1 MADKANSPKI
11 KTSDFLPKFYQTDA
25 NKKFLQATVD
35 QLTQPG
41 SVKKVNGYI
50 GRENAKSATGKD
62 IFVNALSGFR
72 KNYQLEPSLVV
83 KDTLD
88 NVTFFKDYQDY
99 INQLGVFGSS
109 VGNHAR
115 LNQQE
120 FYSWDPH
127 IDWDKFVNFQNY
139 YWLPYGP
146 DVIKVAGQQQ
156 AIQSTYTVTLES
168 ELDNFT
174 YLFTPNGL
182 TRNPT
187 LTLFKGQTYRF
198 EISTTGNPFSI
209 KTLRTSGSQD
219 RYSEAD
225 NFAVENGVITIT
237 IPYDAPQVLYYVS
250 ENNVDVGGVFQ
261 ILSIDENTAID
272 IEAEILGK
280 KTYTL
285 ADGTSLSNGMKLD
298 FIGKVTPA
306 SYSSGQ
312 YYVEGV
318 GSAIIL
324 IKVSDLE
331 LISAYTD
338 SQSILFD
345 TTPFDSLPF
354 SDATSFAGSKDY
366 ITINR
371 ASLDRNPWSRY
382 NRWFHKDTINA
393 SSAFNGKVPSL
404 DQTARAVRPII
415 EFEAGLKLFN
425 FGLQSVTDVDL
436 VDTFTTDVFS
446 TIEGQYGY
454 NIDGIQVA
462 NGQRIL
468 FTADT
473 DGFVRNNIYRV
484 EFLDVRHEVIAGV
497 SSRQIH
503 LILEATPTLY
513 EVVLV
518 KQGVKNQGTSYWYNG
533 TTWIQGQEKT
543 ALNQSPL
550 FDVVDSNG
558 ISFSNTDT
566 YEGST
571 FAGTKLFSYKIS
583 AGTADANL
591 GFALSYKNI
600 SNIGDI
606 VFNFDLLSD
615 TFQFRQIAD
624 IIQKTTDVGF
634 LINYSS
640 VTKLITYTNGWKI
653 SKAEHNQAGVRIYK
667 NSKIT
672 NNFNIDIF
680 DDIQNLDDLI
690 VHVYINGIRLDKS
703 KWSIVDTPVC
713 KRVVLST
720 DITLDDVL
728 TIRTFANQPINENGY
743 YEIPISLQNNP
754 LNAAITEFTLGEVI
768 DHVSSI
774 VDNLPNFTGEFP
786 GASNLRDLG
795 DLTSYGTKFV
805 QHSGPA
811 SLALYHITSE
821 DNNVIKAIE
830 QSRDDYG
837 KFKRN
842 FIAIIDTI
850 GNHPTDTVA
859 HVNLILQDLT
869 KDRPKTSPYYF
880 SDMAGYGACIR
891 NDFTVID
898 YRIKTYPLT
907 NVFNLDS
914 LSTAAVYVYLNGTQL
929 LYNIDYT
936 FSDQGFI
943 IVRDSVVMADE
954 DEITIYEYENTDA
967 CFIPQTPTK
976 LGIWPKYE
984 PKIYTD
990 TSLVT
995 HRVMI
1000 QGHDGS
1006 QVLAYGDYR
1015 DELILE
1021 LEKRIFNNIKVKYDP
1036 EIFDINDL
1044 IPSYIRPNR
1053 YTVQEFNEVLA
1064 PQFYQWTTLIDRDFT
1079 KPLSFDRTNPVTY
1092 NYRGH
1097 TAPDGRE
1104 VPGYWRGIYRW
1115 MLDTDRPN
1123 LCPWESL
1130 GFTIQPAWWED
1141 VYGPA
1146 PYTSDNLP
1154 LWEDLSNGLVR
1165 EPGKPP
1171 VQLKKYIRPFLT
1183 TCIPVD
1189 SDGEIQSPML
1199 ANLATGVVT
1208 AATSADYIFGDVS
1221 PVEASWRRSSYY
1233 PFSVLITSLLLSP
1246 AKTFGT
1252 VLDRSRIVR
1261 NFTGQLVYK
1270 DTGLRVTPS
1279 AIKLPSIYTTKTRVQ
1294 TAGVINYIV
1303 DYLLGDNLVS
1313 YTKYNYDLQNITAN
1327 LSYRVAAF
1335 TSKEKFNLLLDSK
1348 SPTSTGSVFVPQDD
1362 YDIVLNVSSPVK
1374 KITYS
1379 GTVITRLTDGYEV
1392 KGYSKTTPYFK
1403 YYPWLQSG
1411 PTINVGGISESYTL
1425 WTAGKQYAGLSIVKY
1440 NNRFY
1445 RAIATHTAKATF
1457 ESSLYTPL
1465 GTQAPIVGGRDAVL
1479 RTLWDRESPIT
1490 VPYGTKFKTVQD
1502 VVDFLIGYGEWLK
1515 DQGFI
1520 FDSFDNSLAQITNWA
1535 SSAKEFMFWTT
1546 QNWSGAQ
1553 DNWQDWLPDVDT
1565 EYQSIIKYNGDYYQA
1580 IRKSFANEIFQ
1591 TRDFE
1596 KLDGLSTVGSSVIS
1610 LSPSANSISFSVPYT
1625 VVDDVKNPFNSY
1637 EIFSVD
1643 GLPIAPNFLN
1653 SYRDDNS
1660 VTYAPAD
1667 GQGLFGASFYLV
1679 QKEQVVILK
1688 NTTMFNDTIYNPES
1702 GYRQERIK
1710 VNGYV
1715 TTNWTGSFD
1724 APGFIFDQA
1733 KISEWANWQDYSLG
1747 DIVKHK
1753 EFYYSAISFIPG
1765 TAEFIAKDWTKL
1777 STKPLTRLLPN
1788 WTYKA
1793 GQFTDFFSLDTD
1805 NFDPAQQK
1813 MAQHMIGYQKRQY
1826 LENIIKDDVSEYK
1839 FYQGMIIEK
1848 GTQNVLNKLF
1858 DVLSAEGKE
1867 SLKFHEEWAVR
1878 VGQYGASAA
1887 FENIEF
1893 VLPES
1898 QFKNNPQGI
1907 ELINQPNTTSLDFI
1921 IRQTPNDVYL
1931 KPLGYDS
1938 NPWPVVKDYK
1948 SYLRTPGYVRTDEV
1962 NLVLKSIDEILTK
1975 DATKFNNGDYIWCG
1989 FEGHEWNAYRYTPS
2003 NLNVTNVTY
2012 EGTTLTIEL
2021 DELVALTVG
2030 SYIGI
2035 EKSIVAGFYKIETVT
2050 LNAFTVTADITGW
2063 APYTGYEVPIFV
2075 FLSQRASSIDVADT
2089 VIIGDRIPG
2098 ELLWTDDAGNGKWA
2112 TWKYAPVYTS
2122 SEIKSPVP
2130 DDDLYF
2136 GRSVA
2141 LNKNGDIAVISTASG
2156 QVLVY
2161 VKSSPVVPWTQRQ
2174 TIVKPFISV
2183 SDTFGVNPNADDVV
2197 NEIVAMS
2204 TDGTWLALGSP
2215 KAGNAATNYKGNYNP
2230 IATYLLGNIVKSGAN
2245 LYEAIAAVP
2254 LNKLPANYPAYWR
2267 LTYSIS
2273 VLQEG
2278 TNSVLTTQGVVSIYQ
2293 KDANGVYVLQTT
2305 VISPLPA
2312 QGELFGSTLAFA
2324 DNTLFVGANGYS
2336 NLTGNVYQ
2344 LDYAERVLATATYT
2358 PTGSSGKTIKVSNTA
2373 GIEAGMTV
2381 SGLGFT
2387 QNQVVLEVVNLT
2399 TLLLNAGP
2407 DGDPFGRL
2415 EFKTTTWGY
2424 TNLIGLP
2431 DAVDQAEKSD
2441 IYLENLAILTNTF
2454 NACSNPIKATLALWG
2469 ITLATL
2475 SGATYEQLIKIPV
2488 ADIAGISSAFSPIA
2502 KTCADSY
2509 LQVLH
2514 PGTQYGTNIQVSKDN
2529 STVLVSAPGNR
2540 SVYVYKLTNGA
2551 YTEYQ
2556 WILSNDAEFGRGMS
2570 VTDDSTYI
2578 AIGSI
2583 LADGTKLDQGA
2594 VIVYKLGTSSYSQYQ
2609 RLTNV
2614 YPEIAGYFGSKLSF
2628 MNDGNTLVVY
2638 SAAADTRDPVTF
2650 DELTTTFD
2658 DKLTDFSSLHVN
2670 SGRVDIYDR
2679 YATKWVFSES
2689 LPMDNVESDS
2699 YGKSI
2704 AIGANH
2710 VFVGAPSAID
2720 RNKKSGKVYEYSKT
2734 QATYSWQVLHKEIDK
2749 PDLTKIKSA
2758 FLYNRVSNTLVS
2770 YIDIIDP
2777 VQGKIPGIADQEIKF
2792 KTFYDPATYS
2802 IGDTHVNV
2810 DNGMAW
2816 TKDQVGMLWWDLRNA
2831 KFIDSYDQNVIYRNS
2846 TWNTL
2851 FPGASIDIYEWIE
2864 TTMLPSAWDAEADTD
2879 AGIALG
2885 ISGTSLYG
2893 DTSYSVKRRY
2903 DNISKTFKNT
2913 YYFWVKNKKTV
2924 PAESSRHLSASDVAE
2939 YISNPRGSGYK
2950 YLALT
2955 SQNSFSLVNVVNSL
2969 NDNDVVLSVQYW
2981 TADHQNQ
2988 NIHSQWKLISDDPD
3002 TEIPATI
3009 EQKWF
3014 DSLCGKDS
3022 QGRVVPDSALPI
3034 KIRHGV
3040 ENRPRQGMFVNRFEA
3055 LKQFVEHSN
3064 LILAS
3069 NQVVGQKDLSK
3080 LETYENE
3087 PSSILGL
3094 YDTVLDTE
3102 LELRFANVGSFKKPS
3117 LIAIVVNGAIT
3128 GVTIDYRGSGY
3139 VIAPYIEVT
3148 GTGSGAVVRATI
3160 NTKGQIIGVNII
3172 SAGEGYDDNTVLTVR
3187 NYSVLVHSDSQ
3198 ATGLWSIY
3206 SYEPSTLLWSRVRSQ
3221 AYDTRKYWS
3230 YIDWYATGYSQ
3241 YTAPDF
3247 SVATLSELT
3256 TIAPIIGH
3264 VVKVRSDS
3272 NGEWT
3277 LLVKYSDVVSIDYT
3291 QTYRVVGRQ
3300 NGTITF
3306 NSILYKYL
3314 DTSYGYDGSLFDGGT
3329 FDNSASIEL
3338 RYILSSIKENIFIDT
3353 LKQEY
3358 LNLFFAN
3365 VRYAFSEQNYLDW
3378 IFKTSFVKAQHNV
3391 GPLEQRVTYKNDNLA
3406 DYEAY
3411 INEVK
3416 PYKTKVREYI
3426 SAYTRI
3432 ETSELSVTDFDIPPI
3447 YENNKLGIVGTIIA
3461 DEAIQSD
3468 NNIIT
3473 TYPWKHWLDNASFTI
3488 TDIKL
3493 VDGGSNYYSEPVVRF
3508 ISKSGTGATARA
3520 FVSNGK
3526 VNRIILTNPGSGYL
3540 KAPTVILDG
3549 GLKDGGIAGKAVAI
3563 IGNSVVRSN
3572 LIKMKFD
3579 RLTQTYFIT
3588 KLEETETFTGT
3599 GSRLQFPLLWAPD
3612 VRIGKSIVTVNGIEA
3627 LRDNY
3632 KLTTVKSTAR
3642 GYTSYSGLITFD
3654 SAIDKNATVIVNYI
3668 KDWSLLNAADR
3679 VQYYY
3684 NPTSGEIGK
3693 DIAQLMTG
3701 VDYGGVIVNGLGFDV
3716 SQGWGS
3722 VPFYTDK
3729 WDSFDSTFDDYIVV
3743 VNANTHSF
3751 ILPYI
3756 PEAGTQLNVYQ
3767 VKQSSES
3774 YVSNGTTTEY
3784 LFNTKD
3790 DTPSVTVTRQFTNIN
3805 AVAIGDSLIN
3815 MPSTAGFAVG
3825 DIVSV
3830 QTAGIFNL
3838 GTKIKTVN
3846 PNNIILDQITFGSI
3860 AVGVQLT
3867 FTRLLV
3873 KNLDYTINIVGAI
3886 TLSSPITAGS
3896 TITIAAP
3903 QLPLRLDDINYG
3915 TANPVKNLDA
3925 VMRTITANGT
3935 TDTVTIPNTIVVSTG
3950 DKFIIRKSTS
3960 DGSIK
3965 PQEADY
3971 DTALTGGNLTYSS
3984 ASGLRA
3990 DDIIVDGDGFVTPTT
4005 SPATE
4010 EVVPG
4015 QLFDALA
4022 LKVFDRSNAGAATM
4036 KVDNFIADGK
4046 TKNFKL
4052 TQQPNSAQAII
4063 VKVNDK
4069 IKTVVDD
4076 YNFDYET
4083 NEVKFVRAVIDKQ
4096 VVSVFSF
4103 GFNGTDILDLD
4114 YFIGNGVTVEFVTRA
4129 PWLKNTTTLVYIDGL
4144 PASADLFETDTSYES
4159 NKRVGIRFNKAPKF
4173 NAVIN
4178 YVVVNSTEQTFA
4190 VTKTERI
4197 PANGGYVY
4205 PLSNIIG
4212 DSQPAETNMI
4222 VRVGQTILKAPNNSY
4237 YKIGGS
4243 NGQQL
4248 NYFIDQN
4255 KFLPY
4260 AIDIS
4265 DIIVIAGGTL
4275 LTLGTNYRV
4284 DLSGISIKLNKD
4296 IVTLYKGQT
4305 LTVSVKQN
4313 VGYTYIPPTSV
4324 LPPRILM
4331 ATLYNSPDIIEVISS
4346 YKHDILDIQRT
4357 AITVTSQA
4365 TFTPDSVEYYEDV
4378 AISAGVITLERSVI
4392 DENYVW
4398 ITKSGKLLTPS
4409 VDYKLNSDK
4418 TSVTLAVQ
4426 PELAD
4431 EFSIITYGSDILTP
4445 SVSYMQFK
4453 DMLNRVHYKRLSA
4466 NKRTVLLK
4474 NLYQTD
4480 TTIIVDDASNFDVPN
4495 PAQNKPGVIEIR
4507 GERIEYF
4514 TITNN
4519 VLGQLRRGTLGT
4531 GTPQLHRAGAYVQDI
4546 GPSET
4551 IPYNDITITEQVVAN
4566 GTNIVPLKFAP
4577 SKGQT
4582 NVTRANYE
4590 PSGVVGWFD
4599 QYGYTYTG
4607 TIENEFN
4614 ASWNLEYAYTKNDIV
4629 TNNGSYF
4636 LCVTPVPVVGMRL
4649 ATISYALTNSTY
4661 WKQLDIS
4668 VPVDYGQSDD
4678 VEVFIGGYTDDAI
4691 WEASVLYV
4699 AGTIVNVGSYKY
4711 TCTTT
4716 HISGI
4721 TFHSAVETVTVNIDG
4736 TTTTVATGVNYK
4748 SVWKFFIGNI
4758 RLKKQPYKVY
4768 NVNEH
4773 PESTEGDV
4781 QFDPEFAVDGV
4792 SKHIR
4797 LTTPLA
4803 FGTTVTV
4810 VKRTATPWDST
4821 TNIMD
4826 ATDKIGGFLK
4836 STPGIWYV
4844 AIDKYENAVITNT
4857 FDSVD
4862 STFDND
4868 KKTFDQG

>member
-1 MADKANSPKI
+1 MADKANSSKI

-50 GRENAKSATGKD
+50 GRENAKSVTGKD
-62 IFVNALSGFR
+62 IFVDALSGFR

-83 KDTLD
+83 KDKLD

-99 INQLGVFGSS
+99 INQLGVFGSNVS
-109 VGNHAR
+109 NHAR

-120 FYSWDPH
+120 FYSWAPH

-156 AIQSTYTVTLES
+156 AIESTYTVTLES

-187 LTLFKGQTYRF
+187 ITLYKGQTYRF
-198 EISTTGNPFSI
+198 EISAIGNPFSI
-209 KTLRTSGSQD
+209 KTLRTAGPQD

-225 NFAVENGVITIT
+225 NHAVETGVITIT

-272 IEAEILGK
+272 VEAEILGK
-280 KTYTL
+280 RNYTL
-285 ADGTSLSNGMKLD
+285 ADGTPLSNGMKLD
-298 FIGKVTPA
+298 FIGKVTPT
-306 SYSSGQ
+306 SYASGQ

-318 GSAIIL
+318 GSAIVL
-324 IKVSDLE
+324 IKSSDLE

-345 TTPFDSLPF
+345 TTPFDNLPF

-425 FGLQSVTDVDL
+425 FGLQAVTDVDL

-454 NIDGIQVA
+454 NIDGVAVA

-484 EFLDVRHEVIAGV
+484 EFLDVRHEVVAGV
-497 SSRQIH
+497 ASRQIH
-503 LILEATPTLY
+503 LVLEATPTLY
-513 EVVLV
+513 EVALI
-518 KQGVKNQGTSYWYNG
+518 KQGVHNQGTSYWYNG
-533 TTWIQGQEKT
+533 TTWKQGQEKT

-558 ISFSNTDT
+558 ISFSDIAT

-571 FAGTKLFSYKIS
+571 FAGTKIFSYKIGS
-583 AGTADANL
+583 GTSDTNL

-606 VFNFDLLSD
+606 VFNFNLLSD
-615 TFQFRQIAD
+615 TFQYRQIAD
-624 IIQKTTDVGF
+624 IIHKTTDVGF
-634 LINYSS
+634 LVNYSS
-640 VTKLITYTNGWKI
+640 VTRLTTYTNGWKI
-653 SKAEHNQAGVRIYK
+653 SKAEHNQAGIRIYK
-667 NSKIT
+667 NSNLT

-703 KWSIVDTPVC
+703 KWTIVDTPVY
-713 KRVVLST
+713 KRVVLTT
-720 DITLDDVL
+720 DITVDDVL

-754 LNAAITEFTLGEVI
+754 LNTAITEFTLGEVI
-768 DHVSSI
+768 DHVNSI
-774 VDNLPNFTGEFP
+774 VDNLTNFVGEYP

-795 DLTSYGTKFV
+795 DITSYGTKFV

-811 SLALYHITSE
+811 SLSLYHITSE
-821 DNNVIKAIE
+821 ENNVIKAIE

-842 FIAIIDTI
+842 FISIIDTL

-859 HVNLILQDLT
+859 HVNLILQELT

-891 NDFTVID
+891 NDFKVID

-914 LSTAAVYVYLNGTQL
+914 LSTAAVYIYLNGTQL
-929 LYNIDYT
+929 LYDIDYT

-943 IVRDSVVMADE
+943 VIRNSVPMAND

-1015 DELILE
+1015 DDLILE

-1036 EIFDINDL
+1036 AIFDINDL
-1044 IPSYIRPNR
+1044 IPSYIRPNT

-1130 GFTIQPAWWED
+1130 GFTIQPAWWEE

-1154 LWEDLSNGLVR
+1154 LWEDLANGLVR

-1171 VQLKKYIRPFLT
+1171 VQLKKYIRPFLA

-1189 SDGEIQSPML
+1189 ADGEIQSPML
-1199 ANLATGVVT
+1199 ANLASGVVT
-1208 AATSADYIFGDVS
+1208 AATNADYVFGDVS
-1221 PVEASWRRSSYY
+1221 PVEATWRRSSYY

-1261 NFTGQLVYK
+1261 NFTGQLVYQ

-1279 AIKLPSIYTTKTRVQ
+1279 AIKLPSIYTSATRVQ
-1294 TAGVINYIV
+1294 TAGVINYLV

-1379 GTVITRLTDGYEV
+1379 GVVITKLTDGYEI
-1392 KGYSKTTPYFK
+1392 KGYSKTSPYFK

-1411 PTINVGGISESYTL
+1411 PTINVGGISESYSL
-1425 WTAGKQYAGLSIVKY
+1425 WTGGKQYAALSIVKY

-1457 ESSLYTPL
+1457 DSSLYTPL
-1465 GTQAPIVGGRDAVL
+1465 GALIPIVGGRDAIL
-1479 RTLWDRESPIT
+1479 RTLWDRETPIT

-1520 FDSFDNSLAQITNWA
+1520 FDNFDNDLAEITNWV

-1546 QNWSGAQ
+1546 QNWSGSQ
-1553 DNWQDWLPDVDT
+1553 DNWQDWLPNVDT
-1565 EYQSIIKYNGDYYQA
+1565 EYQAIVKYNGDYYQA
-1580 IRKSFANEIFQ
+1580 IRKSFASDIFQ
-1591 TRDFE
+1591 EHDFE

-1610 LSPSANSISFSVPYT
+1610 LSPSANNITFSVPYT

-1653 SYRDDNS
+1653 SYRDDNA

-1733 KISEWANWQDYSLG
+1733 KISEWADWQDYSLG

-1753 EFYYSAISFIPG
+1753 EFYYSANSFIPG
-1765 TAEFIAKDWTKL
+1765 TAEFIAKNWTKL
-1777 STKPLTRLLPN
+1777 HTRPTTKLLPN

-1858 DVLSAEGKE
+1858 DVLSAEGEE

-1898 QFKNNPQGI
+1898 QFKSNPQGI

-1921 IRQTPNDVYL
+1921 IRQTPNDIYL

-1938 NPWPVVKDYK
+1938 NPWPVVKEYK
-1948 SYLRTPGYVRTDEV
+1948 SYLRTPGYVRSDEV
-1962 NLVLKSIDEILTK
+1962 TLVLKTIDEILTQ
-1975 DATKFNNGDYIWCG
+1975 DVTKFKNGSYVWCG
-1989 FEGHEWNAYRYTPS
+1989 FEGHEWNVYRYTPS
-2003 NLNVTNVTY
+2003 NFNVTNLTY

-2021 DELVALTVG
+2021 DQLVPLKVG

-2035 EKSIVAGFYKIETVT
+2035 EKSIAAGFYKIETVT
-2050 LNAFTVTADITGW
+2050 LNSFTVTADITGW
-2063 APYTGYEVPIFV
+2063 TTYNGDEVPVFV
-2075 FLSQRASSIDVADT
+2075 FLSQRAASIDVADT

-2112 TWKYAPVYTS
+2112 TWEYAPVYAS

-2130 DDDLYF
+2130 ADGLQF
-2136 GRSVA
+2136 GKSISINRDGNISA
-2141 LNKNGDIAVISTASG
+2141 ISTNAA

-2161 VKSSPVVPWTQRQ
+2161 IKSGPTLSWTQRQ
-2174 TIVKPFISV
+2174 TIVKPLISTGTSNWAQNTAYAQNAIVFYSNSWYKSSTVV
-2183 SDTFGVNPNADDVV
+2183 SATTTPPSTDTAHWNAISFADVL
-2197 NEIVAMS
+2197 AMS
-2204 TDGTWLALGSP
+2204 TDGRWLAVGSP
-2215 KAGNAATNYKGNYNP
+2215 TADYASTLYMGTYNP
-2230 IATYLLGNIVKSGAN
+2230 IATYTVGQIVKSGSS
-2245 LYEAIAAVP
+2245 LYEAIDNVP
-2254 LNKLPANYPAYWR
+2254 INKQPASNLAYWR
-2267 LTYSIS
+2267 ITYLIS
-2273 VLQEG
+2273 VTPDG
-2278 TNSVLTTQGVVSIYQ
+2278 SNSPLVQQGVVSIYE
-2293 KDANGVYVLQTT
+2293 KDTNDSYVLVST
-2305 VISPLPA
+2305 VVSPYANPYSNS
-2312 QGELFGSTLAFA
+2312 QPQEGTNELFGSTLAFA
-2324 DNTLFVGANGYS
+2324 DNTLFVGA
-2336 NLTGNVYQ
+2336 TGHGTQAGNMYQ
-2344 LDYAERVLATATYT
+2344 LDYSERVLATATYN
-2358 PTGSSGKTIKVSNTA
+2358 PTGSSGKTIIVSSTA
-2373 GIEAGMTV
+2373 GIDAGMTV

-2387 QNQVVLEVVNLT
+2387 KGQTVLEVVNST
-2399 TLLLNAGP
+2399 TILLNAGP

-2415 EFKTTTWGY
+2415 EFKTTAWGY
-2424 TNLIGLP
+2424 TDLVGRNESSP
-2431 DAVDQAEKSD
+2431 
-2441 IYLENLAILTNTF
+2441 T
-2454 NACSNPIKATLALWG
+2454 
-2469 ITLATL
+2469 
-2475 SGATYEQLIKIPV
+2475 GARY
-2488 ADIAGISSAFSPIA
+2488 AS
-2502 KTCADSY
+2502 
-2509 LQVLH
+2509 
-2514 PGTQYGTNIQVSKDN
+2514 NIQVSKDS
-2529 STVLVSAPGNR
+2529 STVLVSAAENR
-2540 SVYVYKLTNGA
+2540 RVYVYNLVNGA
-2551 YTEYQ
+2551 YA
-2556 WILSNDAEFGRGMS
+2556 LSQTIVGTDAEFGQGIT
-2570 VTDDSTYI
+2570 VTDDGTYI
-2578 AIGSI
+2578 AVASI
-2583 LADGTKLDQGA
+2583 MADGEKLDQGS
-2594 VIVYKLGTSSYSQYQ
+2594 VTVYKLGQSGYTPYQ
-2609 RLTNV
+2609 TLVNTK
-2614 YPEIAGYFGSKLSF
+2614 PEIAGYFGSKLSF
-2628 MNDGNTLVVY
+2628 MNDGNTIVVY
-2638 SAAADTRDPVTF
+2638 SAAADTRDVVSF
-2650 DELTTTFD
+2650 DNLTTSFD
-2658 DKLTDFSSLHVN
+2658 DKLTNFSSLHVN

-2689 LPMDNVESDS
+2689 LPMSNIESDS

-2710 VFVGAPSAID
+2710 VFVGAPSTFD
-2720 RNKKSGKVYEYSKT
+2720 RSKKSGKVYEYSKLN
-2734 QATYSWQVLHKEIDK
+2734 ASYSWQVLHKEIDK
-2749 PDLTKIKSA
+2749 PDLTTIKSA
-2758 FLYNRVSNTLVS
+2758 FLYNKASNTLVS
-2770 YIDIIDP
+2770 YIDIVDP
-2777 VQGKIPGIADQEIKF
+2777 VQGKIAGIADQEIKF

-2802 IGDTHVNV
+2802 VGDSHVNV
-2810 DNGMAW
+2810 DDGMAW
-2816 TKDQVGMLWWDLRNA
+2816 TADQVGMLWWDLRNA
-2831 KFIDSYDQNVIYRNS
+2831 KFIDSYDQNIIYRNS

-2851 FPGASIDIYEWIE
+2851 FPGASIDVYEWIE
-2864 TTMLPSAWDAEADTD
+2864 TTMLPSEWDAEADTD

-2913 YYFWVKNKKTV
+2913 YYFWVKNKKTI
-2924 PAESSRHLSASDVAE
+2924 PTDTSRHLSASDVAE
-2939 YISNPRGSGYK
+2939 YISNPRGNGYK

-2955 SQNSFSLVNVVNSL
+2955 SQNSFSLVNVATSL
-2969 NDNDVVLSVQYW
+2969 NANDVVLSVQYW

-2988 NIHSQWKLISDDPD
+2988 NIHSQWKLISDDAD
-3002 TEIPATI
+3002 TILPATI

-3022 QGRVVPDSALPI
+3022 QGRIVPDTALPI
-3034 KIRHGV
+3034 KIRYGI

-3055 LKQFVEHSN
+3055 LKQFVEHTN

-3087 PSSILGL
+3087 PHSILGL
-3094 YDTVLDTE
+3094 YDSVLDTE
-3102 LELRFANVGSFKKPS
+3102 LELRFANVGAFKKPALS
-3117 LIAIVVNGAIT
+3117 ATVVNGAVT
-3128 GVTIDYRGSGY
+3128 GVSIDYRGAGY

-3148 GTGSGAVVRATI
+3148 GTGTGAVIRAII
-3160 NTKGQIIGVNII
+3160 NTKGQIIGVKII
-3172 SAGEGYDDNTVLTVR
+3172 SAGVGYTDNTVLTVR

-3198 ATGLWSIY
+3198 AVGNWSIY

-3221 AYDTRKYWS
+3221 SYDTRKYWS

-3256 TIAPIIGH
+3256 TITPSIGN
-3264 VVKVRSDS
+3264 VIKVRSDS
-3272 NGEWT
+3272 DGNWT
-3277 LLVKYSDVVSIDYT
+3277 LLVKYSNVVSIDYT
-3291 QTYRVVGRQ
+3291 QTYQVVGRQ
-3300 NGTITF
+3300 NGTIKF

-3314 DTSYGYDGSLFDGGT
+3314 DTSYGYDGSLFDGST
-3329 FDNSASIEL
+3329 FDNSATIEL
-3338 RYILSSIKENIFIDT
+3338 RYILSAIKENIFIDT

-3358 LNLFFAN
+3358 LNLFFSN

-3391 GPLEQRVTYKNDNLA
+3391 GPLAQRVTYKNDNLA
-3406 DYEAY
+3406 DYESY

-3416 PYKTKVREYI
+3416 PYKTKVREYV

-3461 DEAIQSD
+3461 DEAIEAD

-3493 VDGGSNYYSEPVVRF
+3493 VDGGSNYHAEPVVRF
-3508 ISKSGTGATARA
+3508 VSKSGTGATARA

-3549 GLKDGGIAGKAVAI
+3549 GLKDGGVAGKAIAV

-3599 GSRLQFPLLWAPD
+3599 GSRLQFPLTWSPD
-3612 VRIGKSIVTVNGIEA
+3612 VRVGKSTVTINGIEA
-3627 LRDNY
+3627 LRDDY

-3642 GYTSYSGLITFD
+3642 GYTSYSGLITFS
-3654 SAIDKNATVIVNYI
+3654 SAVAKNATVIVNYI

-3693 DIAQLMTG
+3693 DIAQLMSG

-3729 WDSFDSTFDDYIVV
+3729 WDSFDGTFDDYIVV

-3751 ILPYI
+3751 TLPYI
-3756 PEAGTQLNVYQ
+3756 PEANTQLNVYQ
-3767 VKQSSES
+3767 VKLSSES
-3774 YVSNGTTTEY
+3774 YVSNGSTTEY
-3784 LFNTKD
+3784 MFSAKD
-3790 DTPSVTVTRQFTNIN
+3790 DTPTVTVTRQFT
-3805 AVAIGDSLIN
+3805 VTTAISKGDSIIN
-3815 MPSTAGFAVG
+3815 MTSTNGFAVG
-3825 DIVSV
+3825 DSVSV
-3830 QTAGIFNL
+3830 QASGVFNL
-3838 GTKIKTVN
+3838 DTKIKTVN
-3846 PNNIILDQITFGSI
+3846 PNNIILDQIAFNDI
-3860 AVGVQLT
+3860 AVGTQIT
-3867 FTRLLV
+3867 FTRVLI

-3886 TLSSPITAGS
+3886 TLSTPATAGS

-3903 QLPLRLDDINYG
+3903 QVPLRLDDINYG
-3915 TANPVKNLDA
+3915 TNNPVTNHDA
-3925 VMRTITANGT
+3925 VMRTIIADGE
-3935 TDTVTIPNTIVVSTG
+3935 TDTVTIPNTIVVHTG

-3971 DTALTGGNLTYSS
+3971 DTALTGGNLTYST

-4015 QLFDALA
+4015 QLFDTLA
-4022 LKVFDRSNAGAATM
+4022 LKIFDRANSGSATM

-4063 VKVNDK
+4063 VKVNDQ

-4076 YNFDYET
+4076 YTFNYET
-4083 NEVKFVRAVIDKQ
+4083 NEVKFIKPVVDKQ

-4114 YFIGNGVTVEFVTRA
+4114 YFIGNGVTIEFVTRA
-4129 PWLKNTTTLVYIDGL
+4129 PWLSNTTTLVYVDGI
-4144 PASADLFETDTSYES
+4144 PATVELFETDTTYES

-4173 NAVIN
+4173 NSVIN

-4212 DSQPAETNMI
+4212 NSQPAETNMI

-4260 AIDIS
+4260 SLDIS

-4275 LTLGTNYRV
+4275 LTLGTNYSV

-4296 IVTLYKGQT
+4296 IVTLHKGQT
-4305 LTVSVKQN
+4305 LTVSIKQN
-4313 VGYTYIPPTSV
+4313 IGYTYIPPTDV

-4331 ATLYNSPDIIEVISS
+4331 ATPYTSPTIIEVISS

-4357 AITVTSQA
+4357 AITVTNQA
-4365 TFTPDSVEYYEDV
+4365 TFTADSVEYYDHV
-4378 AISAGVITLERSVI
+4378 AISAGVIKLERPVI

-4398 ITKSGKLLTPS
+4398 ITKSGSLLTPNI
-4409 VDYKLNSDK
+4409 DYKLNGDRASI
-4418 TSVTLAVQ
+4418 TLANQ
-4426 PELAD
+4426 PDLAD
-4431 EFSIITYGSDILTP
+4431 EFSVITYGASILTP

-4480 TTIIVDDASNFDVPN
+4480 TTIIVDDASNFDLPN
-4495 PAQNKPGVIEIR
+4495 PSQNKPGVIEIR

-4514 TITNN
+4514 TITGNI
-4519 VLGQLRRGTLGT
+4519 LGQLRRGTLGT
-4531 GTPQLHRAGAYVQDI
+4531 STPRLHRAGAYVQDI

-4551 IPYNDITITEQVVAN
+4551 IPYTDTTITEQVVAN
-4566 GTNIVPLKFAP
+4566 GTNIVPLKFVP
-4577 SKGQT
+4577 NKGQP
-4582 NVTRANYE
+4582 NDTRANYE

-4599 QYGYTYTG
+4599 QYGYNYTG
-4607 TIENEFN
+4607 TINNNFD
-4614 ASWNLEYAYTKNDIV
+4614 ASWNLAYAYSKNDV
-4629 TNNGSYF
+4629 VSNNGSYF

-4649 ATISYALTNSTY
+4649 ATVSYELTNATY
-4661 WKQLDIS
+4661 WKQLNIS
-4668 VPVDYGQSDD
+4668 VPVNYGQSNDI
-4678 VEVFIGGYTDDAI
+4678 EVFIGGYTDDAI
-4691 WEASVLYV
+4691 WEANVLYV
-4699 AGTIVNVGSYKY
+4699 VGTIVNVGSYKY

-4716 HISGI
+4716 HISGT
-4721 TFHSAVETVTVNIDG
+4721 TFHSAVETVTVNADG
-4736 TTTTVATGVNYK
+4736 TTTTVATGVDSK
-4748 SVWKFFIGNI
+4748 TVWKFFIGNI

-4773 PESTEGDV
+4773 PESTEGDL
-4781 QFDPEFAVDGV
+4781 QFDPEFAVDGT
-4792 SKHIR
+4792 SNHLR
-4797 LTTPLA
+4797 LTTPLK

-4810 VKRTATPWDST
+4810 VKRTATAWDST
-4821 TNIMD
+4821 TNVMD